1 MDLFLAVNIIEN
13 CYYRFSFGYVVVR
26 RLICEARNWF
36 NLRARL
42 IFFAADGIGSSSGS
56 SSSSG
61 GDGF

>member
-13 CYYRFSFGYVVVR
+13 CCYRFSFGHVVVR

-42 IFFAADGIGSSSGS
+42 IFFAADGIGSSSSG
-56 SSSSG
+56 SG

>member
-1 MDLFLAVNIIEN
+1 VDLFLAVNIIEN
-13 CYYRFSFGYVVVR
+13 CYYRFSFGHVVVR

-42 IFFAADGIGSSSGS
+42 IFFAADGIGSSRSG
-56 SSSSG
+56 SG